1 MNRRTGAHSVLRAW
15 AMMYHSAEFLALTVI
30 ASALCAGLSGTAI
43 SGLVVE
49 FVSPIPVPIVAPV
62 VAGVGIGLGSGT
74 LLDRQILRSR
84 PLFAPR
90 ILWALG
96 LVAIGSAGPTL
107 GAAAGDVDL
116 AAVLRNCLL
125 FAALGILSTMI
136 FGAIG
141 AWVGPT
147 CVGLIVIVFGGARPQ
162 GRPDWAFMLDNT
174 TNQKQFGAC
183 VAALLLTVVFYALH
197 GDRRI
202 RLPSTWT

>member
-1 MNRRTGAHSVLRAW
+1 MKKLSTTHSLLRAW
-15 AMMYHSAEFLALTVI
+15 AMMHHSTEFLALTLI
-30 ASALCAGLSGTAI
+30 ASALCAGLSDTAI

-49 FVSPIPVPIVAPV
+49 FVSPIPIPVVAPV
-62 VAGVGIGLGSGT
+62 ITGVGIGLGSGS

-90 ILWALG
+90 SLWALC
-96 LVAIGSAGPTL
+96 LVAIGSSGPTL
-107 GAAAGDVDL
+107 GATAGDVDP
-116 AAVLRNCLL
+116 AAVFRNCLM

-136 FGAIG
+136 FGPVG

-162 GRPDWAFMLDNT
+162 GRPDWAFMLDDT
-174 TNQKQFGAC
+174 ADQMQLVAGA
-183 VAALLLTVVFYALH
+183 VALSLVVIFYALH

-202 RLPSTWT
+202 RTPSSWT